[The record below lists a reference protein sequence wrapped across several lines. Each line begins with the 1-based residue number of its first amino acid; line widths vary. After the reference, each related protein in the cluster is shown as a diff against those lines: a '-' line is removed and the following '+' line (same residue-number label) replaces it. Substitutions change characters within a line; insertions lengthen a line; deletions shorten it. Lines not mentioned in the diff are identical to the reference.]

1 MEKQLL
7 KQILNSHEN
16 IRIFVDGCKVETP
29 ADMFYF
35 LDILDNHEIKISGF
49 EIDYRCDNTIM
60 FVNII
65 TEIPDFELPF

>member
-29 ADMFYF
+29 ADMFFF
-35 LDILDNHEIKISGF
+35 LDTIDNHGIKICGF
-49 EIDYRCDNTIM
+49 EVNYRCDNTIM

-65 TEIPDFELPF
+65 TEIPYFDLPF